1 MAFAWPRPGRH
12 PLVFDQASSAS
23 ARGEIMI
30 AAREGHAVPPGTG
43 IDAEGRDTTDPNAI
57 LDGGAQLPFGG
68 YKGASIALMIELLV
82 GALIG
87 DKFSFKPPPPPTATP
102 APPQAAGRCW
112 RSNR

>member
-1 MAFAWPRPGRH
+1 
-12 PLVFDQASSAS
+12 
-23 ARGEIMI
+23 MI

-68 YKGASIALMIELLV
+68 YKGASIVLMIELLV

-87 DKFSFKPPPPPTATP
+87 DKFSFEALAADNGDGGPPKGGELMLAIDPARLRDPAGF
-102 APPQAAGRCW
+102 APPAQPPFGDREG
-112 RSNR
+112 